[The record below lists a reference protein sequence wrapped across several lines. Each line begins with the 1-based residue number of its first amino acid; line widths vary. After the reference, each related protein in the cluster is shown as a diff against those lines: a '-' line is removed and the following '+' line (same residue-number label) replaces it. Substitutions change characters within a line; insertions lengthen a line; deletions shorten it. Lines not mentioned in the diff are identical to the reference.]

1 MTSYQIVPTV
11 QPVSTGPQRG
21 PSKTDVSEET
31 QKLNGDGV
39 REELFLSP
47 LPTQTKVYRRRWL
60 MLVIFIL
67 VSMSSAFQWIQFS
80 IITNLIMKYYNVDST
95 TVDWTSLVYMVTYI
109 PLIFPGAWIMDKVGL
124 RVTLLMG
131 SFGTALGSWI
141 KVLGAAPDLFYVALI
156 GQTITAM
163 SQVFILGVPPNV
175 AAVWF
180 GAEQVS
186 SACSIGVFGNQ
197 LGIALG
203 FLLPPIMVQDHD
215 NVEDIGADLKRM
227 FYIVAGVCTAFFLL
241 VLVAFQAKPPL
252 PPNAARAT
260 PQSAEPVTY
269 YQSITKIVTNR
280 NYILLLITY
289 GINAGVFYAMS
300 TLLNQTVLK
309 HFPGEEENAGRIGLT
324 IVVCGM
330 FGSVVCGI
338 VLDKTHKFRETTLV
352 VYGLAVAGMV
362 AYTFTFE
369 LQYIV
374 VTFVTAGAVGF
385 FMTGYLP
392 VGFEFAAELTYPEPE
407 VTSSG
412 LLNASAQV
420 FGIVFTIMGGWLL
433 NSYGDLVCNGILSA
447 ALFVGAALSFF
458 IRSDLRRQRANQI
471 EALRLNGPF

>member
-1 MTSYQIVPTV
+1 
-11 QPVSTGPQRG
+11 
-21 PSKTDVSEET
+21 
-31 QKLNGDGV
+31 
-39 REELFLSP
+39 
-47 LPTQTKVYRRRWL
+47 

-80 IITNLIMKYYNVDST
+80 IINNLIMKYYNVDST

-124 RVTLLMG
+124 RITLLMG
-131 SFGTALGSWI
+131 AFGTALGAWI

-197 LGIALG
+197 VRYNKHESLWIVYTIIHLDGQFGHIRVALG
-203 FLLPPIMVQDHD
+203 FFLPPILVKDHE
-215 NVEDIGADLKRM
+215 NVDDIGADLKFM

-241 VLVAFQAKPPL
+241 VVIGFQAKPSL
-252 PPNAARAT
+252 PPNAARIA
-260 PQSAEPVTY
+260 PQSSQPVTY
-269 YQSITKIVTNR
+269 YQSVKTIVTNR

-300 TLLNQTVLK
+300 TLLNQTVLR

-338 VLDKTHKFRETTLV
+338 ILDKTHKFRETTLV

-374 VTFVTAGAVGF
+374 ITFVTAGAVGF

-420 FGIVFTIMGGWLL
+420 FGIVFTIIGGWLL
-433 NSYGDLVCNGILSA
+433 NSYGDLVCNGSLSA
-447 ALFVGAALSFF
+447 ALFFGAALSLF
-458 IRSDLRRQRANQI
+458 IRSDLKRQRANQM
-471 EALRLNGPF
+471 EALRVNEALN

>member
-11 QPVSTGPQRG
+11 QPVAAGPERG

-31 QKLNGDGV
+31 QKLNGDGA

-47 LPTQTKVYRRRWL
+47 LPPQTKVYRRRWL
-60 MLVIFIL
+60 MLIIFVL

-95 TVDWTSLVYMVTYI
+95 TVDWTSLVYMVTYVRI
-109 PLIFPGAWIMDKVGL
+109 ACD
-124 RVTLLMG
+124 
-131 SFGTALGSWI
+131 ALNGRFWNGFGSWI

-156 GQTITAM
+156 GQTVTAM

-197 LGIALG
+197 LGVALG
-203 FLLPPIMVQDHD
+203 FFLPPMMVQDHE
-215 NVEDIGADLKRM
+215 NIEDIGADLKRM
-227 FYIVAGVCTAFFLL
+227 FYIVAGTCTAFFLL

-252 PPNAARAT
+252 PPNAARAA

-269 YQSITKIVTNR
+269 YQSIKTIVTNR

-330 FGSVVCGI
+330 LGSVVCGI

-447 ALFVGAALSFF
+447 ALFVGAVLTFF
-458 IRSDLRRQRANQI
+458 IRSDLRRQRANQM
-471 EALRLNGPF
+471 EALRLNEPP

>member
-1 MTSYQIVPTV
+1 MTSYQVVPTV
-11 QPVSTGPQRG
+11 QPVSAG

-31 QKLNGDGV
+31 QKLNGDGA
-39 REELFLSP
+39 REDLFLSP
-47 LPTQTKVYRRRWL
+47 LPPQTKVYRRRWL

-131 SFGTALGSWI
+131 AFGTALGSWI

-197 LGIALG
+197 LGVALG
-203 FLLPPIMVQDHD
+203 FFLPPMMVQDHE
-215 NVEDIGADLKRM
+215 NAEDIGADLKRM
-227 FYIVAGVCTAFFLL
+227 FYIVAGICTAFFLL
-241 VLVAFQAKPPL
+241 VLAAFQAKPPL
-252 PPNAARAT
+252 PPNAARAA

-269 YQSITKIVTNR
+269 YQSIKTIVTNR

-338 VLDKTHKFRETTLV
+338 ILDKTHKFRETTLV
-352 VYGLAVAGMV
+352 VYGLAVAGIV

-447 ALFVGAALSFF
+447 ALFIGAVLSFF
-458 IRSDLRRQRANQI
+458 IRSDLRRQRANQM
-471 EALRLNGPF
+471 EALRLNGPA

>member
-1 MTSYQIVPTV
+1 MTSYQVVPTV
-11 QPVSTGPQRG
+11 ESLSAAPQRT
-21 PSKTDVSEET
+21 PSKTEVGDET
-31 QKLNGDGV
+31 QKLNAAGA
-39 REELFLSP
+39 REELCFSP
-47 LPTQTKVYRRRWL
+47 LPIQTKVYRRRWL
-60 MLVIFIL
+60 MLVIFLL
-67 VSMSSAFQWIQFS
+67 VSMSSAFQWIQFA
-80 IITNLIMKYYNVDST
+80 IINNLIMKYYNVDST

-124 RVTLLMG
+124 RITLLMG
-131 SFGTALGSWI
+131 AFGTALGAWI
-141 KVLGAAPDLFYVALI
+141 KVLGVAPDLFYVALI

-197 LGIALG
+197 LGVALG
-203 FLLPPIMVQDHD
+203 FFLPPILVKDHENID
-215 NVEDIGADLKRM
+215 DIGADLKLM
-227 FYIVAGVCTAFFLL
+227 FYIVAGVCTALFI
-241 VLVAFQAKPPL
+241 VVVIGFQAKPPL
-252 PPNAARAT
+252 PPNAARIA
-260 PQSAEPVTY
+260 PQSSQPVTY
-269 YQSITKIVTNR
+269 YQSVKTIVTNK

-300 TLLNQTVLK
+300 TLLNQTVLR

-338 VLDKTHKFRETTLV
+338 ILDKTHKFRETTLV

-374 VTFVTAGAVGF
+374 ITFVTAGAVGF

-420 FGIVFTIMGGWLL
+420 FGIVFTIIGGWLL
-433 NSYGDLVCNGILSA
+433 SNYGDLVCNGSLSA
-447 ALFVGAALSFF
+447 ALFFGAALSLF
-458 IRSDLRRQRANQI
+458 IRSDLRRQRANQM
-471 EALRLNGPF
+471 EAFRANEAI